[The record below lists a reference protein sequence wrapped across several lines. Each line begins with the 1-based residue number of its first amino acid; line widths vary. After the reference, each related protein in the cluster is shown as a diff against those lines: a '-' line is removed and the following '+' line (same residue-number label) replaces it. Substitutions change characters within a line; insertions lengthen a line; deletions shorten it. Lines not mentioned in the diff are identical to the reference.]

1 MEEIIYII
9 ISFLLLYI
17 AYKIKSK
24 NSMNSS
30 KPSKEIENIG
40 KDYLDRITKNY
51 EKGQSDSH
59 IKPASNYINPCVDSQ
74 DSYVSS
80 TIPYFT
86 IAYGTQS
93 GTAKKFADV
102 IRREAIDNLGI
113 NCSVVNV
120 SELKL
125 ADFNENALIVFIV
138 STYGD
143 GGPSDDSVD
152 FNEMIKNDEFWEK
165 VSNKKLN
172 YTIFGLGCSFYT
184 KFNAQAKFI
193 DKILAKHGISRIC
206 AIGLGDEAKGYNE
219 DFAAWKKMFFRTSYE
234 YFLSNKEMYKDFKA
248 NGKAAKV
255 NVEELYQIIIGQ
267 GDSLKDTET
276 SIDNNL
282 YDHSLNKMFLSS
294 NAPIESISELR
305 KSTVNGSTLKI
316 TFDLTNTGISYNV
329 GDNIAIYPKNSM
341 SSVEAVAKQM
351 QYDLNDK
358 IKYKFNSESAKSNKL
373 NLPIPNDITIKEA
386 LESYLDLSCQINKDS
401 LNKIK
406 KFIADEDQYKE
417 VCSIIENK
425 EKLNE
430 FLSQRF
436 NIVDLITKYNSVYI
450 PFTSLIKILPKIS
463 PRYYTIASS
472 PNHITNKLDIAI
484 TLVSWKNY
492 KGESRFGLTSNYFNI
507 LYKSNSKESLR
518 VVIKKSS
525 FRLPEKLSTQMMMI
539 CTGSGIAPFVSF
551 LQELEKRNEKGYQTY
566 LIFGSKN
573 KQSDFIFEDEL
584 KEYQRKNILT
594 ELNGAFSRDDPNK
607 KVYVQDVLKEKYGNR
622 LKELIKDNKM
632 YVYVC
637 GSLSMGSMVKSVIS
651 ETVGKEIYDEMVNE
665 KRLITEFWE
674 NK

>member
-1 MEEIIYII
+1 
-9 ISFLLLYI
+9 
-17 AYKIKSK
+17 
-24 NSMNSS
+24 MNSQ
-30 KPSKEIENIG
+30 PNKESEDIG

-51 EKGQSDSH
+51 EKGQTGPSH
-59 IKPASNYINPCVDSQ
+59 IKPASNYNNPCVDSQ
-74 DSYVSS
+74 ETYVSS

-93 GTAKKFADV
+93 GTAKKFADA
-102 IRREAIDNLGI
+102 IKREAIDDLGI

-120 SELKL
+120 SQLKL
-125 ADFNENALIVFIV
+125 ADLNENALIVFIV

-143 GGPSDDSVD
+143 GGPSDDSID
-152 FNEMIKNDEFWEK
+152 FNEMIKNDELWSK
-165 VSNKKLN
+165 VTNKKLN
-172 YTIFGLGCSFYT
+172 YTVFGLGCSFYP

-193 DKILAKHGISRIC
+193 DKIFSTHGVSRIC
-206 AIGLGDEAKGYNE
+206 AIGLGDEAKGYND
-219 DFAAWKKMFFRTSYE
+219 DFADWKKKFFRQTYE
-234 YFLSNKEMYKDFKA
+234 YFLANKEQYKNFKS
-248 NGKAAKV
+248 NVKAAKI

-267 GDSLKDTET
+267 GNSLKDTET
-276 SIDNNL
+276 SIDSAL
-282 YDHSLNKMFLSS
+282 YDRSLSKMFLAL

-305 KSTVNGSTLKI
+305 ESTVNGSTLKI
-316 TFDLTNTGISYNV
+316 TLDLTNSGITYNA
-329 GDNIAIYPKNSM
+329 GDNIMIYPKNSM
-341 SSVEAVAKQM
+341 TSVEAVAKQM
-351 QYDLNDK
+351 QYDLNDR
-358 IKYKFNSESAKSNKL
+358 IKYKFTSDKAKTSKL
-373 NLPIPNDITIKEA
+373 NLPLPNDITIKEA
-386 LESYLDLSCQINKDS
+386 LETYLDLSCQMNKDS

-417 VCSIIENK
+417 ICAIIESK

-430 FLSQRF
+430 FLSQRY

-450 PFTSLIKILPKIS
+450 PFTSLMKILPKIS

-472 PNHITNKLDIAI
+472 PNHISNKLDIAI

-492 KGESRFGLTSNYFNI
+492 KGESRYGLTSNYFNT
-507 LYKSNSKESLR
+507 LYKNNTKESLR

-525 FRLPEKLSTQMMMI
+525 FKLPEKLSTPMMMI
-539 CTGSGIAPFVSF
+539 CTGSGIAPFISL
-551 LQELEKRNEKGYQTY
+551 LQELDKRNEKGYQTY

-573 KQSDFIFEDEL
+573 KQNDFIFEDEL
-584 KEYQRKNILT
+584 KEYQSKGVLT

-607 KVYVQDVLKEKYGNR
+607 KIYVQDVLKEKYGTK

-632 YVYVC
+632 YVYIC
-637 GSLSMGSMVKSVIS
+637 GSLSMGSNVKSVIS